1 MIVGIGADIVDIGRI
16 EAGLERFGE
25 RFLNRLFA
33 AEERD
38 AALRARNRAAFLA
51 KRFAAKEAFAK
62 AVGTGIDKGVAWR
75 DIAVTNDAA
84 GRPVLNISG
93 GAKACVDTLLPSGYV
108 GRIDLSLSDEPP
120 MALAFVVISAVPQP

>member
-1 MIVGIGADIVDIGRI
+1 MIIGIGTDIVDIRRI

-33 AEERD
+33 PDERRE
-38 AALRARNRAAFLA
+38 AAAAGNRAAYLA

-62 AVGTGIDKGVAWR
+62 ALGTGIDKGVAWR
-75 DIAVTNDAA
+75 DIAVVRDES
-84 GRPVLNISG
+84 GRPGLSLSG
-93 GAKACVDTLLPSGYV
+93 GARECVEALLPAGCA

-120 MALAFVVISAVPQP
+120 MALAFVVISAVPRP